1 MGVPVAWKNV
11 CQNKKRTLAAASGI
25 SFALLLVFMQ
35 LGFLQGAKTAAA
47 SVFELFHF
55 DIVIVSEKYKF
66 VGAPDSFDRMRLTQ
80 TMVVPEVE
88 ASAGMTMGRGT
99 WTDPESESGSQL
111 LLFSVP
117 LDPSFIKD
125 PAIRS
130 GLETIRKNNT
140 VMVDLYS
147 HKEYGDLSI
156 GREVEVNDL
165 PVTIASH
172 FKLGVTLFSDGCVI
186 VSKDGYDRLTKEP
199 PRMTSYG
206 FLRLRPGSDSEA
218 VKKRVREILPDDVL
232 IFTRQEMIRQEQE
245 YFISV
250 KPIGIIFQTGVVV
263 AFIVGVVILFQVLN
277 TDISNRLK
285 EFATFKAMGFKN
297 GMIYGIG
304 IEQALIYVLLSYF
317 PSLILATIVYRIVH
331 RLSRMPM
338 NMTFSLASFVLV
350 MSLVMCAISC
360 VLGLQKVRRADP
372 AELF

>member
-1 MGVPVAWKNV
+1 
-11 CQNKKRTLAAASGI
+11 
-25 SFALLLVFMQ
+25 
-35 LGFLQGAKTAAA
+35 
-47 SVFELFHF
+47 
-55 DIVIVSEKYKF
+55 
-66 VGAPDSFDRMRLTQ
+66 
-80 TMVVPEVE
+80 
-88 ASAGMTMGRGT
+88 
-99 WTDPESESGSQL
+99 
-111 LLFSVP
+111 
-117 LDPSFIKD
+117 
-125 PAIRS
+125 
-130 GLETIRKNNT
+130 
-140 VMVDLYS
+140 
-147 HKEYGDLSI
+147 
-156 GREVEVNDL
+156 
-165 PVTIASH
+165 
-172 FKLGVTLFSDGCVI
+172 
-186 VSKDGYDRLTKEP
+186 
-199 PRMTSYG
+199 
-206 FLRLRPGSDSEA
+206 
-218 VKKRVREILPDDVL
+218 
-232 IFTRQEMIRQEQE
+232 MIRQEQE